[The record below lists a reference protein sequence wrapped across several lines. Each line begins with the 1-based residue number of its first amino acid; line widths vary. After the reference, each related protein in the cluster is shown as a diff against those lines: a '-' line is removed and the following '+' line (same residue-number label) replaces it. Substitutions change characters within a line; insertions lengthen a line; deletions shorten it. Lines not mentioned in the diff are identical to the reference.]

1 MIRRPPRSTRT
12 DTLFP
17 YTTLFRSPARPASP
31 VGCPVDLVARIAA
44 GNQIVGA
51 ERHGGAMRASIRDD
65 GDADVLRR
73 IQPFVCVGG
82 PAMRMFDPG
91 QFFAV
96 SLTRARPQPE
106 GSVDMHPGPGRT
118 GARTQVSDRV
128 DPRSEA
134 RRVGKE

>member
-1 MIRRPPRSTRT
+1 
-12 DTLFP
+12 
-17 YTTLFRSPARPASP
+17 
-31 VGCPVDLVARIAA
+31 
-44 GNQIVGA
+44 
-51 ERHGGAMRASIRDD
+51 MRASIRDD

-106 GSVDMHPGPGRT
+106 GAVDMHPGPGRT
-118 GARTQVSDRV
+118 GDRYQVSE
-128 DPRSEA
+128 RSEEHTSELQSLMRISYDVFCLKKIKQTKSKVQHKKDGE
-134 RRVGKE
+134 RRGEEISNHK